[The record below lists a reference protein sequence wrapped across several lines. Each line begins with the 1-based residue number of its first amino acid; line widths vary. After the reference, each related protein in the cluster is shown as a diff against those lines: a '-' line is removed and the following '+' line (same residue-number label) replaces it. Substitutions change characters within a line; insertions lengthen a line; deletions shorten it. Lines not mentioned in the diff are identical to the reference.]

1 MWFPYV
7 SMQTMTLIMH
17 GYMSGY
23 TWWTWR
29 WCLVMPFQMYG
40 IYRNQALPKRETCPV
55 PWNDEN
61 VFGDPDSCS
70 LVESRPGFE
79 GLLNGLVGS
88 AVFSTMILWYWMILI
103 FYDHLTL
110 CASKSKPALNVI
122 AIFARTRGYWKAKQT
137 EMLYFWLAK
146 RKLGFASEDLSRGL
160 TRKNLTIRYSQHWVS
175 IKESVQVGTDS

>member
-1 MWFPYV
+1 MKPNKANIPHTIVHRQGFFHQHIRCICMWFPYV

-40 IYRNQALPKRETCPV
+40 IYRNQALPKRETCSV

-79 GLLNGLVGS
+79 GLLKRLVGS
-88 AVFSTMILWYWMILI
+88 AVFSTRGIMILI
-103 FYDHLTL
+103 DIDILWPFDGLRI
-110 CASKSKPALNVI
+110 K
-122 AIFARTRGYWKAKQT
+122 KQNCSQCHC
-137 EMLYFWLAK
+137 
-146 RKLGFASEDLSRGL
+146 RICED
-160 TRKNLTIRYSQHWVS
+160 
-175 IKESVQVGTDS
+175 